1 MKKIYAFILL
11 LFSIFGLTACED
23 KPSIPVVNQF
33 IVIFDS
39 VGGSSVQKQIVD
51 KGNTIT
57 KPTDPTKDGYTFE
70 GWYWNNELF
79 VFTTIIDR
87 EDRKSVV

>member
-23 KPSIPVVNQF
+23 KRFYPSGKSIHLDY
-33 IVIFDS
+33 FDS

-51 KGNTIT
+51 KGI
-57 KPTDPTKDGYTFE
+57 
-70 GWYWNNELF
+70 L
-79 VFTTIIDR
+79 
-87 EDRKSVV
+87 

>member
-57 KPTDPTKDGYTFE
+57 KPTDPTRMDTPLRDGIGIMNYSCSQR
-70 GWYWNNELF
+70 LLI
-79 VFTTIIDR
+79 VI
-87 EDRKSVV
+87 